1 MKLRNI
7 LSVFCFLAAMASC
20 SMEDDTMMNDA
31 SKEFEASVNADKEA
45 YLAFGMNLGVMNTK
59 STVKD
64 DQVGTD
70 DKIDQEINNLWI
82 FLLDGETVLNKAYLA
97 KDNIHFDAEHH
108 LYKDAEHT
116 TPFGFLTKKKDNLK
130 LFVIANSTYTANN
143 ATIAA
148 CTTLSGIKAL
158 SLGADDLNACVKVS
172 DVANVVWGNYPGYEK
187 INGADGALLQEP
199 CWVDVTLKQAYAR
212 VGLKSFVVK
221 KSDELTDNIDV
232 TLLEATLSNQNMAW
246 SVGGA
251 GQNIS
256 KSTPSYLAQGASY
269 TCNTASITD
278 NEGLNLISG
287 ELAAYRTFQNETE
300 TPVSINLKYQIGV
313 NVYEKTYP
321 IKTAYEAK
329 VLAGNI
335 YQLNVIMTVADRE
348 ADVVVSCY
356 TEDWKE
362 GGALDEIVLKPSN
375 N

>member
-70 DKIDQEINNLWI
+70 DNLWI

-97 KDNIHFDAEHH
+97 EGDIHFDTNHH

-130 LFVIANSTYTANN
+130 LFVIANSIYTANN

-172 DVANVVWGNYPGYEK
+172 DVANVVWGDYPGYEK
-187 INGADGALLQEP
+187 INGADGALQQEP

-221 KSDELTDNIDV
+221 KGQDLKDDINV
-232 TLLEATLSNQNMAW
+232 TLLDATLSNQNMAW
-246 SVGGA
+246 SVGGT
-251 GQNIS
+251 GKNIS
-256 KSTPSYLAQGASY
+256 ENTPSYLAQGASY
-269 TCNTASITD
+269 TCNTASIID
-278 NEGLNLISG
+278 DEGLNLISG
-287 ELAAYRTFQNETE
+287 ELAAYKTFQNETE
-300 TPVSINLKYQIGV
+300 TPVGINLKYQIGV
-313 NVYEKTYP
+313 NIYEKTYS
-321 IKTAYEAK
+321 IKTPIDTEFQEK